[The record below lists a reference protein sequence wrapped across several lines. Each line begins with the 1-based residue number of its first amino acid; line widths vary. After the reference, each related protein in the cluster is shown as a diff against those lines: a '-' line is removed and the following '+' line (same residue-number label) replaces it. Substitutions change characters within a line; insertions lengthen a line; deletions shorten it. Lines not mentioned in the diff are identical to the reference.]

1 MIVKKESYML
11 VYNQQIMKRVA
22 GIFLTKI
29 GKNMEDMKT
38 VFLDLKM
45 RKKNIAIILY
55 V

>member
-1 MIVKKESYML
+1 ML
-11 VYNQQIMKRVA
+11 VYNQEIIKRVA

-29 GKNMEDMKT
+29 GRNMAGMKT

-45 RKKNIAIILY
+45 RKKTIVIVLY